1 MALRCLPAVKIL
13 KQLNNMRLNL
23 TLILLISLL
32 CVPAAAQLRTGAAI
46 PKLTLASSTGEKV
59 DLTSFKG
66 RVTLVD
72 FWASWCGPC
81 RVANKKLVK
90 LYSKYKKQ
98 GFEIVGVS
106 LDKDKEKWLNAI
118 KKDKIGYVQANDP
131 EGFDAKSAIAF
142 GVENMPA
149 SYLFDAS
156 GKLIA
161 INPSEQQIINE
172 INKVK

>member
-1 MALRCLPAVKIL
+1 MVL
-13 KQLNNMRLNL
+13 
-23 TLILLISLL
+23 SLL
-32 CVPAAAQLRTGAAI
+32 CLPAAAQLRTGASL
-46 PKLTLASSTGEKV
+46 PKLTLTSSAGQPVE
-59 DLTSFKG
+59 LASFKG

-90 LYSKYKKQ
+90 LHSKYKKQ
-98 GFEIVGVS
+98 GFDIVGIS
-106 LDKDKEKWLNAI
+106 LDKDKTKWLDAM
-118 KKDKIGYVQANDP
+118 KKDKIGYVQVNDP
-131 EGFDAKSAIAF
+131 AGFDAKSAVAF

-172 INKVK
+172 INKGK

>member
-1 MALRCLPAVKIL
+1 M
-13 KQLNNMRLNL
+13 
-23 TLILLISLL
+23 L
-32 CVPAAAQLRTGAAI
+32 CIPAAAQLKTGASL
-46 PKLTLASSTGEKV
+46 PKLTLTSGTGQPVE
-59 DLTSFKG
+59 LASFKG

-81 RVANKKLVK
+81 RVANKKLAK
-90 LYSKYKKQ
+90 LHSKYKKQ
-98 GFEIVGVS
+98 GFEIVGIS
-106 LDKDKEKWLNAI
+106 LDKDKAKWLSAV
-118 KKDKIGYVQANDP
+118 KKDNIGYVQVNDP
-131 EGFDAKSAIAF
+131 EGFDAKSAITF

-161 INPSEQQIINE
+161 INPTEQQIINE

>member
-1 MALRCLPAVKIL
+1 MVTSMLCIPAV
-13 KQLNNMRLNL
+13 
-23 TLILLISLL
+23 
-32 CVPAAAQLRTGAAI
+32 AQLTAGSAL
-46 PKLTLASSTGEKV
+46 PKLTLTSSAGQPV
-59 DLTSFKG
+59 DLASFKG

-72 FWASWCGPC
+72 FWASWCAPC

-90 LYSKYKKQ
+90 LHNKYKNQ

-106 LDKDKEKWLNAI
+106 LDKEKAKWLSAI
-118 KKDKIGYVQANDP
+118 KKDKIDYVQVNDP
-131 EGFDAKSAIAF
+131 GAFDAKSAIDF

-156 GKLIA
+156 GKLVA

-172 INKVK
+172 INKAK

>member
-1 MALRCLPAVKIL
+1 MSCQK
-13 KQLNNMRLNL
+13 L
-23 TLILLISLL
+23 TQNPTESY
-32 CVPAAAQLRTGAAI
+32 
-46 PKLTLASSTGEKV
+46 TLASRK
-59 DLTSFKG
+59 FKG
-66 RVTLVD
+66 KVTLVD

-106 LDKDKEKWLNAI
+106 LDKDKAKWRDAI
-118 KKDKIGYVQANDP
+118 KKDKIAYVQVNDP
-131 EGFDAKSAIAF
+131 AGFDAKSAVTF

-172 INKVK
+172 INKAK

>member
-1 MALRCLPAVKIL
+1 
-13 KQLNNMRLNL
+13 MRLNL
-23 TLILLISLL
+23 VLIMLMSML
-32 CVPAAAQLRTGAAI
+32 CIPAAAQLRTGASL
-46 PKLTLASSTGEKV
+46 PKLTLRSSEGQPV
-59 DLTSFKG
+59 DLASFKG
-66 RVTLVD
+66 KVTLVD

-106 LDKDKEKWLNAI
+106 LDKDKAKWRDAI
-118 KKDKIGYVQANDP
+118 KKDKIAYVQVNDP
-131 EGFDAKSAIAF
+131 AGFDAKSAVTF

-172 INKVK
+172 INKAK

>member
-1 MALRCLPAVKIL
+1 
-13 KQLNNMRLNL
+13 MRLNL
-23 TLILLISLL
+23 ILILLISLL
-32 CVPAAAQLRTGAAI
+32 CIPAAAQLKTGASL
-46 PKLTLASSTGEKV
+46 PKLTLTSAAGQPV

-66 RVTLVD
+66 SITLVD

-90 LYSKYKKQ
+90 LYTKYKKQ

-106 LDKDKEKWLNAI
+106 LDKDKAKWISAV
-118 KKDKIGYVQANDP
+118 KKDKIDYVQVNDP
-131 EGFDAKSAIAF
+131 GGFDAKSAIAF

-172 INKVK
+172 INKGK

>member
-1 MALRCLPAVKIL
+1 
-13 KQLNNMRLNL
+13 MRLNL
-23 TLILLISLL
+23 VLIMLMSML
-32 CVPAAAQLRTGAAI
+32 CVPAAAQLRTGASL
-46 PKLTLASSTGEKV
+46 PKLTFTSSEGQPIDLA
-59 DLTSFKG
+59 SFKG
-66 RVTLVD
+66 QVTLID

-106 LDKDKEKWLNAI
+106 LDKDKAKWRDAI
-118 KKDKIGYVQANDP
+118 KKDKITYVQVNDP
-131 EGFDAKSAIAF
+131 AGFDAKSAVTF

-172 INKVK
+172 INKAK